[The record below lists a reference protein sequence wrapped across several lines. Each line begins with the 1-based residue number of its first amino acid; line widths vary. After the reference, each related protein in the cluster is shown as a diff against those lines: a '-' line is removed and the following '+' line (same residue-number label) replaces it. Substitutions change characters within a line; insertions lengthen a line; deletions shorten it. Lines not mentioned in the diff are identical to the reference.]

1 MRTVFIADAHL
12 SESSDSNYA
21 RLLKFLD
28 ELRGTTE
35 TLCIMG
41 DLFDFRIGLK
51 SLEFPEHEPVLD
63 ALSALSSSGTRIIYL
78 EGNHDFHLGAG
89 FARRIGAE
97 LYRGPVIKKLHGM
110 RLLLCHGDLINRA
123 DIGYRF
129 LHLVMRNRIAGTIG
143 HLLPASLLTS
153 IRCKLQHAS
162 KRTYRVKETRWDY
175 RAIIRQYAE
184 RLGRKGH
191 VDGLV
196 VGHFHVA
203 YQEQVGQLQVL
214 SLGDWIGQFTYGV
227 LEGKT
232 FKLLTY

>member
-97 LYRGPVIKKLHGM
+97 LHRGPVVKNLHGL

-129 LHLVMRNRIAGTIG
+129 LHLLIRNRLAGAVG
-143 HLLPASLLTS
+143 CLLPAGLLTG
-153 IRCKLQHAS
+153 IRKRLQHAS
-162 KRTYRVKETRWDY
+162 RRSYRAKEARWDY
-175 RAIIRQYAE
+175 CAIIRQYAE
-184 RLGRKGH
+184 SLASKGA

-196 VGHFHVA
+196 VGHFHIA
-203 YQEQVGQLQVL
+203 YQEQVGRLQVL
-214 SLGDWIGQFTYGV
+214 SLGDWIGQFTYGL
-227 LEGKT
+227 LEDKT